1 MSIYCVKQP
10 LFGRKNYC
18 FISTKALQGNE
29 KRSLCPDITFHNKA
43 KPLPVHVIIFRFTS
57 RQVSNELA
65 FLTLAIKIY
74 LKLTLAKQIIL
85 TT

>member
-10 LFGRKNYC
+10 LFAKKNYC
-18 FISTKALQGNE
+18 FISTKALQGHE
-29 KRSLCPDITFHNKA
+29 KQSLCPDITFHNKA
-43 KPLPVHVIIFRFTS
+43 KPLPVHIIIFRFTS

-74 LKLTLAKQIIL
+74 LKLTLAKQIFL
-85 TT
+85 AT